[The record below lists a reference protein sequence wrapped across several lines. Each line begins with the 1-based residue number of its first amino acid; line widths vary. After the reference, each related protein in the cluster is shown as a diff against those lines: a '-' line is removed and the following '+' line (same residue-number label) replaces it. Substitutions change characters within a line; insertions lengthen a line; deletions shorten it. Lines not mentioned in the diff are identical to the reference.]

1 MGGWG
6 DHRGGLGI
14 EHLTVLIDLA
24 FKWIDIFNYLN
35 ISKGVQG
42 TVSVSIW
49 VTLFSYASSSTL
61 NPESK
66 RFLK

>member
-1 MGGWG
+1 MGGSPG
-6 DHRGGLGI
+6 R
-14 EHLTVLIDLA
+14 VRYRAPYSAYIDLA

-35 ISKGVQG
+35 TSKGVQG